1 MPEADAAVR
10 ATINAE
16 ARERGWPALHAE
28 LARID
33 PDAATRIHATDAQ
46 RIQRALEV
54 FRLSGRPISQWQRD
68 PPPGPRPP
76 CRVLKLVVAPAD
88 RGVLH
93 ARIEARFDAMLA
105 AGFLDRSEEHTSEL
119 QSLMRISYA
128 VFCLK
133 KKNNKK

>member
-1 MPEADAAVR
+1 M
-10 ATINAE
+10 
-16 ARERGWPALHAE
+16 
-28 LARID
+28 RISD
-33 PDAATRIHATDAQ
+33 WSSDVCSSDLTDAQ

-105 AGFLDRSEEHTSEL
+105 AGFLDEVRALRSEEHTSEL
-119 QSLMRISYA
+119 QSLMRILYA
-128 VFCLK
+128 VFCL
-133 KKNNKK
+133 